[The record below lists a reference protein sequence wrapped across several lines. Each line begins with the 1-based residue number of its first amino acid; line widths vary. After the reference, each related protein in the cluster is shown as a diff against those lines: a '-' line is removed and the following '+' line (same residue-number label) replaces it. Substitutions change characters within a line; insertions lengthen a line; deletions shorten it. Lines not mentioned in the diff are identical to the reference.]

1 MPYPNPTLGLV
12 TVNDDFKGAFRNIDV
27 YNSLGT
33 KVLSTTTNIEAY
45 QLNMDELPSGV
56 YMIVVTTKDGV
67 KKQQIIK
74 E

>member
-1 MPYPNPTLGLV
+1 V

-33 KVLSTTTNIEAY
+33 KVLNITTTTEAY
-45 QLNMDELPSGV
+45 QLDMSELPSGV

>member
-1 MPYPNPTLGLV
+1 
-12 TVNDDFKGAFRNIDV
+12 V

>member
-1 MPYPNPTLGLV
+1 MTDGFGNM
-12 TVNDDFKGAFRNIDV
+12 FRNIDL

-33 KVLSTTTNIEAY
+33 KVLNTSTTTEMY
-45 QLNMDELPSGV
+45 QLNIDDYPSGI